1 MSKYH
6 AQKEAVDGITF
17 ASKKE
22 AKRYRE
28 LKLLERANVITDLKL
43 QVPFPLIHKSKYGRE
58 IKYVADFVYTED
70 GKMVVEDTKGFRT
83 DVYRLKARMMQELYS
98 ITIKET

>member
-1 MSKYH
+1 VSKYH
-6 AQKEAVDGITF
+6 AQKETVDGITF
-17 ASKKE
+17 ASRKE

-28 LKLLERANVITDLKL
+28 LKLLERANAITDLKL

-58 IKYVADFVYTED
+58 VKYIADFVYTED
-70 GKMVVEDTKGFRT
+70 GKTVVEDTKGYRT
-83 DVYRLKARMMQELYS
+83 DVYKIKRRLMQELYS